1 MSSLLVATVYNLLID
16 AGEGKRSEKR
26 NSDPS
31 GSSGQRSGSR
41 GSRTYYYGENPR
53 DLLLLNG
60 HQEPDILN
68 SSFEGATPHKVEEGG
83 SINTVVQQ

>member
-1 MSSLLVATVYNLLID
+1 VIHRIILYC

-31 GSSGQRSGSR
+31 GTSGPRSGSR

-68 SSFEGATPHKVEEGG
+68 SSFEGATPHKVEGG
-83 SINTVVQQ
+83 GAICTHVVQQ